1 MELNLLKGYPEPKS
15 IRKVSK
21 NLRTIKQ
28 RIVAS
33 RRDFDFFD
41 GDRNYGYG
49 GFTYDGRWKP
59 IAERIINNYFKNNSG
74 NFLQLNCEKGFLL
87 HDIKEL
93 NENINVYGLETSKY
107 AISKSM
113 TSIKENIVFREDLN
127 LPFKDSFFDFVVAIG
142 SVYTRPLN
150 EAIFLLKELQ
160 RVSNGKCFITLATYS
175 NEDEYF
181 LFKDWTLLGCL
192 MFKREEWL
200 EVLKEANYQG
210 FYYFHDSKSL
220 KLVRV

>member
-1 MELNLLKGYPEPKS
+1 MEFNLLEGYPEPKNV
-15 IRKVSK
+15 RKVSK
-21 NLRTIKQ
+21 DLRTIKQ

-41 GDRNYGYG
+41 GERNYGYG
-49 GFTYDGRWKP
+49 GFAYDGRWKP
-59 IAERIINNYFKNNSG
+59 IAERIINNYFKNNTG
-74 NFLQLNCEKGFLL
+74 NFLQINCEKGFLL

-93 NENINVYGLETSKY
+93 NKNINVYGIEKSKY

-113 TSIKENIVFREDLN
+113 SSVKDNIIFSESLQI
-127 LPFKDSFFDFVVAIG
+127 PFADGFFDFLVAIG
-142 SVYTRPLN
+142 SVYTFPLN
-150 EAIFLLKELQ
+150 DAITLLKEIQ
-160 RVSNGKCFITLATYS
+160 RVSNGKSFITLATYS
-175 NEDEYF
+175 TEEEYF

-210 FYYFHDSKSL
+210 FYFFHDSSSL

>member
-1 MELNLLKGYPEPKS
+1 MEFNLLEGYPEPKS
-15 IRKVSK
+15 VRKVSK

-41 GDRNYGYG
+41 GERNYGYG
-49 GFTYDGRWKP
+49 GFSYDGRWKP
-59 IAERIINNYFKNNSG
+59 IAERIVNNYFEKSGG

-93 NENINVYGLETSKY
+93 NKNINVYGIETSKY

-113 TSIKENIVFREDLN
+113 STIKENIVFGEISN
-127 LPFKDSFFDFVVAIG
+127 LPFEDSFFDFVVALG
-142 SVYTRPLN
+142 SVYTRPLDN
-150 EAIFLLKELQ
+150 AINLLKELQ

-175 NEDEYF
+175 NEEEYF

-210 FYYFHDSKSL
+210 FYYFHDAKSL
-220 KLVRV
+220 KLVRE